1 MVWRLSLI
9 NAQGAFR
16 GNFAQGRM
24 GCTAAGACEPAAALA
39 KFCRLMPK
47 SESCL
52 RKVGTLSR
60 KIGSLDA
67 RQTEALGKE
76 NERSKRLPSRQEN
89 KKSRIARQFAFSVAA
104 TSHIIYMKEAAARVR
119 EKTANLLSRS
129 RATFVLRWL
138 AGQVAAAAARSA
150 RFEDGEHAVRSGPIL
165 SPGNCHT
172 HPISWG
178 FRLQAS
184 GFRLSFTRSP

>member
-1 MVWRLSLI
+1 M
-9 NAQGAFR
+9 
-16 GNFAQGRM
+16 
-24 GCTAAGACEPAAALA
+24 
-39 KFCRLMPK
+39 K
-47 SESCL
+47 
-52 RKVGTLSR
+52 
-60 KIGSLDA
+60 
-67 RQTEALGKE
+67 

-89 KKSRIARQFAFSVAA
+89 KKLRIARQFAFSVAA

-138 AGQVAAAAARSA
+138 AGQVAAAASAARSA

-184 GFRLSFTRSP
+184 DFPSLGHPNRAPLLPCSPAPPAPPSSLPFLLVDDDVSGST